1 MTSVSKNVDID
12 KLRDMVNKYHIAYHS
27 TIKMKPNDV
36 RSNNIL
42 TLVKTIL
49 IKILNLKL
57 VMLLEY
63 QNIYIFL

>member
-49 IKILNLKL
+49 IKILNLRL

-63 QNIYIFL
+63 QNINIFL

>member
-42 TLVKTIL
+42 TLVKTIS
-49 IKILNLKL
+49 IKILNLTL

-63 QNIYIFL
+63 QNINIFL

>member
-42 TLVKTIL
+42 TLVKTIS

-63 QNIYIFL
+63 QNINIFL

>member
-63 QNIYIFL
+63 QNINIFL

>member
-49 IKILNLKL
+49 IKIVNLKL

-63 QNIYIFL
+63 ENINIFL

>member
-63 QNIYIFL
+63 ENINIFL

>member
-12 KLRDMVNKYHIAYHS
+12 KLRDMVNKYHIVYHS

-63 QNIYIFL
+63 QNINIFL

>member
-57 VMLLEY
+57 VMLLEH
-63 QNIYIFL
+63 QNINIFL

>member
-27 TIKMKPNDV
+27 TIKMKHNDV

-63 QNIYIFL
+63 QNINIFL

>member
-27 TIKMKPNDV
+27 TIKMKSNDV

-63 QNIYIFL
+63 QNINIFL

>member
-42 TLVKTIL
+42 ALVKTIL

-63 QNIYIFL
+63 QNINIFL

>member
-27 TIKMKPNDV
+27 TIKMKPNHV

-63 QNIYIFL
+63 QNINIFL

>member
-1 MTSVSKNVDID
+1 MISVSKNVDID

-42 TLVKTIL
+42 TLVKTIV

-63 QNIYIFL
+63 QNINIFL

>member
-12 KLRDMVNKYHIAYHS
+12 KLRDMINKYHIAYHS

-63 QNIYIFL
+63 QNINIFL

>member
-27 TIKMKPNDV
+27 AIKMKPNDV

-63 QNIYIFL
+63 ENINIFL